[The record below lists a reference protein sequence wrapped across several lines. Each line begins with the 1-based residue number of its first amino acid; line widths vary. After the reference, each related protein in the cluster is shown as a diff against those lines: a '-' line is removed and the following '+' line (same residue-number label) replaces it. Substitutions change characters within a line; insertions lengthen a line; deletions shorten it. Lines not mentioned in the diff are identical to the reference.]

1 VLTRRG
7 NREPGGDCGQRRG
20 AERHFLFVAPG
31 CVLLRAVDTIEQEV
45 REAEEQLRQA
55 MLANDVEALRKL
67 LHDEL
72 TFTAMDGDIV
82 YKDDDLDAHAKKR
95 LKLSSLTLEGLEV
108 KVAGPVAHTSV
119 KANLQGTYDGA
130 PANGAYKY
138 TRSWKKQ
145 DGRWQ
150 VFTGRV
156 TVMK

>member
-1 VLTRRG
+1 MD
-7 NREPGGDCGQRRG
+7 P
-20 AERHFLFVAPG
+20 
-31 CVLLRAVDTIEQEV
+31 IEQEV

-55 MLANDVEALRKL
+55 MLANDVEALRRL

-72 TFTAMDGDIV
+72 TFTALDGDIV

-95 LKLSSLTLEGLEV
+95 LKLSSLVLENIEV
-108 KVAGPVAHTSV
+108 KVAGPVAHTTV
-119 KANLQGTYDGA
+119 KALLAGTYDGA
-130 PANGAYKY
+130 PADGPYKY